1 MLVTHRD
8 GAGQWPNTMD
18 IDEMYASAVFT
29 LNLAVKHLWMVSHS
43 KLLFAYFVVQRF
55 TDYKI

>member
-18 IDEMYASAVFT
+18 MDEMYAPAVFT
-29 LNLAVKHLWMVSHS
+29 HNLTMRHL
-43 KLLFAYFVVQRF
+43 
-55 TDYKI
+55 